1 MDEVFSYARNN
12 MNRQRGKMKTL
23 KLYAQY
29 WGILLLRCILNIFNL
44 CPIHSNRVMFYS
56 FNGKQYSC
64 NPRCISDR
72 LSKESGVEIIWAF
85 KKPEKF
91 ADLTEPGI
99 RRVRYRSLKYYYL
112 AKTSRVVVFNV
123 QGYGELARRK
133 GQTFI
138 QTWHASNGYKKIGSS
153 TGIAS
158 KVNQQMH
165 RDYSYVCSGAAS
177 MTERRVRG
185 SMGFTGEVIPG
196 TPRMD
201 VLIRQ
206 NDDRIPARVREGLGY
221 EDGARLLLYAPTWR
235 TSRKSEGEYPLDYKR
250 LHDKLVERFGG
261 RWIIAVRLHPN
272 VRDRIRT
279 PFEYV
284 KDATDY
290 PEMQDLLY
298 TADILI
304 SDYSS
309 CIWDYSFTY
318 RPCFLYCYDLKEYYQ
333 EKSFDLPIEK
343 WRFPIAETMDALLDE
358 IDSYAP
364 EEFRKQMELHHQDMG
379 SLEDGNATER
389 VVQLIKSKISSN

>member
-1 MDEVFSYARNN
+1 
-12 MNRQRGKMKTL
+12 
-23 KLYAQY
+23 
-29 WGILLLRCILNIFNL
+29 
-44 CPIHSNRVMFYS
+44 
-56 FNGKQYSC
+56 
-64 NPRCISDR
+64 
-72 LSKESGVEIIWAF
+72 VEIIWAF

-206 NDDRIPARVREGLGY
+206 DDDRIPARVREGLGY

>member
-1 MDEVFSYARNN
+1 MDEVFSCARNN
-12 MNRQRGKMKTL
+12 SDGRRGRMKTL

-29 WGILLLRCILNIFNL
+29 WGILLLRHILNIFNL
-44 CPIHSNRVMFYS
+44 CPIRSNRVMFYS

-64 NPRCISDR
+64 NPRCVSDQ

-91 ADLTEPGI
+91 ADLTKPGI

-112 AKTSRVVVFNV
+112 AKTSRVMVFNV

-133 GQTFI
+133 EQTFI

-206 NDDRIPARVREGLGY
+206 DDDRIPARVREGLGY

-250 LHDKLVERFGG
+250 LHDKLVEKFGG

-272 VRDRIRT
+272 VRDRIHT
-279 PFEYV
+279 PLEYV

-309 CIWDYSFTY
+309 CIWDYSFTC

-364 EEFRKQMELHHQDMG
+364 EVFQKQMELHHQDMG

-389 VVQLIKSKISSN
+389 VVQLIKSNISSS